1 MRIPPILFIGCVAI
15 FSMAFVIFFILE
27 NFLNLNNVLEKM
39 CSTQTAE
46 EDEININ
53 KSRCQMNLMVSMLIT
68 YLFTFI
74 IACFIGMTGYL
85 MARNFRGTG

>member
-27 NFLNLNNVLEKM
+27 NFLNLNNVLEKT
-39 CSTQTAE
+39 CSAE
-46 EDEININ
+46 TEDEININ
-53 KSRCQMNLMVSMLIT
+53 KSLCQMNLMVSKLIT

-74 IACFIGMTGYL
+74 IACFIGITGYL
-85 MARNFRGTG
+85 MARNFRGTS